1 LSVNL
6 GSTRGHGSYSLSYH
20 TYSERFYTAR
30 DAQP

>member
-6 GSTRGHGSYSLSYH
+6 GLTRGHGSYSLPYH

>member
-6 GSTRGHGSYSLSYH
+6 GLTRGHGSCSLLYH
-20 TYSERFYTAR
+20 TYLERFYTAR